1 MIYRNFQNLQLSA
14 LGFGTMRLPVNE
26 DKSINEPQVFEMTD
40 YALAHGVN
48 YFDTAYP
55 YHASKSE
62 IVIGQALA
70 RHPRESFYLAD
81 KYPGHQLADSY
92 DPAEIFN
99 DQLQK
104 CQVDYFDFY
113 LLHNVCEVSIPIYED
128 PRWGIIDYFLEQK
141 KEGKIRHFGI
151 SSHALPENLE
161 KFLDCWGEHIEFCQ
175 IQLNYLD
182 WTLQN
187 AERKYQTLTEHGIP
201 VWVMEGLHGG
211 RLCNLSEEGL
221 ARLKAL
227 RDAES
232 AAGWAFRWL
241 QGLPN
246 VTMILSGMSSLQQM
260 KENIQTFETS
270 EPLNEAENAVLAEIA
285 EGMKNALPCTSCR
298 YCCAGCPM
306 ELNIPL
312 LINAYNDA
320 RLHPTSF
327 TVPMMLDTLPEDKL
341 PSACIGCGQCA
352 QMCPQKIDIPKAM
365 SDFAELMPKL
375 PNWSKLCE
383 ERAAAAKAAK
393 GGRSE

>member
-1 MIYRNFQNLQLSA
+1 MIYHDFQNIKLSA
-14 LGFGTMRLPVNE
+14 LGFGTMRLPLNP
-26 DKSINEPQVFEMTD
+26 DKSIDEPQVFAMTD

-62 IVIGQALA
+62 VVIGQALS
-70 RHPRESFYLAD
+70 RHPRESFYLAT
-81 KYPGHQLADSY
+81 KYPGHQIMDVY

-99 DQLQK
+99 EQLVK
-104 CQVDYFDFY
+104 CGVDYFDFY
-113 LLHNVCEVSIPIYED
+113 LLHNVCEVSIPVYED

-141 KEGKIRHFGI
+141 AQGRIRHFGI
-151 SSHALPENLE
+151 SSHALPDNLE
-161 KFLDCWGEHIEFCQ
+161 KFLDRYGDQIEFCQ

-187 AERKYQTLTEHGIP
+187 AERKYQILSERNIP

-211 RLCNLSEEGL
+211 RLCNLSD
-221 ARLKAL
+221 ADQDRLKAL
-227 RDAES
+227 RPDETVT
-232 AAGWAFRWL
+232 GWAFRWL

-246 VTMILSGMSSLQQM
+246 VTMILSGMSSLEQM
-260 KENIQTFETS
+260 KENIRTFETS
-270 EPLNEAENAVLAEIA
+270 EPLNDAEKAVLSDIA

-306 ELNIPL
+306 ELDIPL

-320 RLHPTSF
+320 RLHPNSF
-327 TVPMMLDTLPEDKL
+327 TVPMMLDTMPDDKL

-352 QMCPQKIDIPKAM
+352 QVCPQKIDIPKAM
-365 SDFAELMPKL
+365 ADFTELMPKL

-383 ERAAAAKAAK
+383 ERAAAAKALK
-393 GGRSE
+393 MKK

>member
-1 MIYRNFQNLQLSA
+1 MIYRDFQDLKLSA
-14 LGFGTMRLPVNE
+14 LGFGTMRLPLDPDN
-26 DKSINEPQVFEMTD
+26 SIDEPQVFEMTD
-40 YALAHGVN
+40 YALANGVN

-62 IVIGQALA
+62 IVIGKALA
-70 RHPRESFYLAD
+70 RHPRDSFFLAT

-92 DPAEIFN
+92 NPAEIFEE
-99 DQLQK
+99 QLRK
-104 CQVDYFDFY
+104 CGVDYFDFY
-113 LLHNVCEVSIPIYED
+113 LLHNVCEISIPVYED

-141 KEGKIRHFGI
+141 AKGKIRHFGI
-151 SSHALPENLE
+151 SSHALPDNLE
-161 KFLDCWGEHIEFCQ
+161 KFLDAHGQNIEFCQ

-187 AERKYQTLTEHGIP
+187 AKRKYEILTERGIP

-211 RLCNLSEEGL
+211 RLCNLSEEEL
-221 ARLKAL
+221 ARLNVL
-227 RDAES
+227 RPDET

-241 QGLPN
+241 QRLPN
-246 VTMILSGMSSLQQM
+246 VTMILSGMSSMQQM
-260 KENIQTFETS
+260 KENIATFETS
-270 EPLNEAENAVLAEIA
+270 APLTDEEDKVLADIA

-306 ELNIPL
+306 ELDIPM

-320 RLHPTSF
+320 RLHPKSF
-327 TVPMMLDTLPEDKL
+327 TVPMMLDTLPEEKL

-352 QMCPQKIDIPKAM
+352 MVCPQKIDIPKAM
-365 SDFAELMPKL
+365 SDFSELIPKL
-375 PNWSKLCE
+375 PNWAKLCE

-393 GGRSE
+393 AAKAG

>member
-1 MIYRNFQNLQLSA
+1 MIYRDFQNIKLSA
-14 LGFGTMRLPVNE
+14 LGFGAMRLPLNP
-26 DKSINEPQVFEMTD
+26 DKSIDEPQVFEMTD

-70 RHPRESFYLAD
+70 RHPRDSFYLAT
-81 KYPGHQLADSY
+81 KYPGHQIMDAY
-92 DPAEIFN
+92 DPAEIFEE
-99 DQLQK
+99 QLRK
-104 CQVDYFDFY
+104 CGVDYFDFY
-113 LLHNVCEVSIPIYED
+113 LLHNVCEVSIPTYED
-128 PRWGIIDYFLEQK
+128 PRWGIIEYFLEQK
-141 KEGKIRHFGI
+141 ARGRIRHFGI
-151 SSHALPENLE
+151 SSHALPDNLE
-161 KFLDCWGEHIEFCQ
+161 KFLDRHGEQIEFCQ

-187 AERKYQTLTEHGIP
+187 AEKKYRILSERGIP

-211 RLCNLSEEGL
+211 RLCSLSDEEL
-221 ARLKAL
+221 ERLKAL
-227 RDAES
+227 RPDETAT
-232 AAGWAFRWL
+232 GWAFRWL

-246 VTMILSGMSSLQQM
+246 VTMILSGMSSMEQM
-260 KENIQTFETS
+260 KENIKTFETS
-270 EPLNEAENAVLAEIA
+270 EPLNEAENAVLSEIA

-306 ELNIPL
+306 ELDIPL

-320 RLHPTSF
+320 RLHPNSF
-327 TVPMMLDTLPEDKL
+327 TVSMMLDTMPEDKL

-352 QMCPQKIDIPKAM
+352 QVCPQKIDIPQAM
-365 SDFAELMPKL
+365 SEFSELIPKL

-383 ERAAAAKAAK
+383 ERAAAAKALK
-393 GGRSE
+393 NKK